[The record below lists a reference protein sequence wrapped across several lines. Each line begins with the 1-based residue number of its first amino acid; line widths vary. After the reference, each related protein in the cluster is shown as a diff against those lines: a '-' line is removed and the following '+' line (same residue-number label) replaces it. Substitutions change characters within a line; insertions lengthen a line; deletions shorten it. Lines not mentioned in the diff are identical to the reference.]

1 MWTAWPY
8 LCKLYY
14 WLICVYYVFGF
25 TQRSQ
30 PRTSDKVC
38 WTFKGKK
45 IRKFRISWL
54 FLKFTLQEVERIEK
68 NGNLVVESSW
78 MGSYDDRS
86 GKKVSKDSPLFKKF
100 LEDKY
105 ERKCWFIPYTKP
117 KIRLGSLF
125 SFWKK
130 MEIRGDQFY
139 TRTRK
144 SKNKKV
150 PAENISSPAPALIS
164 IPRKPPSRTNS
175 MRLQETNVYAKTI
188 TSQIICRFYGE
199 KFKPSCSAF
208 RIFPKWLMDPRLVF
222 LSA

>member
-45 IRKFRISWL
+45 IRKFQISWL

-130 MEIRGDQFY
+130 KWKYEVINFILEPE
-139 TRTRK
+139 K
-144 SKNKKV
+144 VKIKKLQLK
-150 PAENISSPAPALIS
+150 ISQVL
-164 IPRKPPSRTNS
+164 
-175 MRLQETNVYAKTI
+175 LQLSLVYRE
-188 TSQIICRFYGE
+188 SHLLG
-199 KFKPSCSAF
+199 
-208 RIFPKWLMDPRLVF
+208 RILWGYKKQTYMPKQ
-222 LSA
+222 